1 MQRLPTHRFRST
13 SRTKVATDSKA
24 RPGFLP
30 LLRQRQ
36 RPVVEQPWFERQ
48 LLVSQSQLADERQ
61 EPELQL
67 GRGQPAE
74 QQQQVQRL
82 FSQGCA
88 ALIY

>member
-1 MQRLPTHRFRST
+1 MQRLPLHRLRST

-36 RPVVEQPWFERQ
+36 WPVVEQPRFERQ

-67 GRGQPAE
+67 RRSEPAE

-82 FSQGCA
+82 RSQGGA
-88 ALIY
+88 ALIN

>member
-1 MQRLPTHRFRST
+1 MQRLPLHRFRST

-30 LLRQRQ
+30 LLRQRK
-36 RPVVEQPWFERQ
+36 RPVVEQPWLERQ

-61 EPELQL
+61 EPELQ
-67 GRGQPAE
+67 RRRSEPAE

-82 FSQGCA
+82 RSQGGA
-88 ALIY
+88 ALIN